1 MKKKIILIL
10 LISLSAI
17 SYAIDKTEGEL
28 SRSMSPIVVQK
39 ALDSG
44 VVFTTNQYN
53 YQLILGGRAFTNT
66 INSRGD
72 QAQAQTASFS
82 SSNSN
87 LWSSQSGPYQFSVSS
102 VETSVNSSLSSN
114 GVSYK
119 QIAYN
124 PETGN
129 IGIIVGD
136 IIVKLL
142 PYYDAEA
149 IAGIFN
155 IELAYNF
162 ENINTVIFQVNSRQD
177 IFAIAERLSE
187 HPGVEFAEVDVIEN
201 FPMLN

>member
-17 SYAIDKTEGEL
+17 SYAIDKTEDQL

-72 QAQAQTASFS
+72 QAQTQTASFS

-87 LWSSQSGPYQFSVSS
+87 LWSSQSGPYQFSVSA

-114 GVSYK
+114 AVSYK

-136 IIVKLL
+136 IVVKLL
-142 PYYDAEA
+142 PYYDAET
-149 IAGIFN
+149 IAGTFN

-201 FPMLN
+201 FPMLK